1 MSLSLRDCVFY
12 LHRPVVVGI
21 HRDSKDLFGDNF
33 NHYGIEHLMYWKDQ
47 VKVAHVQQ
55 KLCHL
60 VRLGLLVDGSCFS
73 WSLPT
78 TVSVYA
84 EKVCTI

>member
-1 MSLSLRDCVFY
+1 MFY

-21 HRDSKDLFGDNF
+21 HRDSKDLFGDDF
-33 NHYGIEHLMYWKDQ
+33 NHYTIVEHLMYWKDQ
-47 VKVAHVQQ
+47 VKVARVQQ

-60 VRLGLLVDGSCFS
+60 VRLGLLVDGSRFS

-84 EKVCTI
+84 EKVSTI